1 MALWNHDQDE
11 PLMTRRKFF
20 FLTGMAGAFAV
31 AQQTGLVALA
41 QRPEVFV
48 GQGLSGYPMSYT
60 GAFEMAD
67 LGHILKEI
75 YEPFILEQLKN
86 DTVLLKLL
94 GENHAPQITGRKH
107 HIPLATVPNANRR
120 RAARG

>member
-31 AQQTGLVALA
+31 AQQAGLVVLA
-41 QRPEVFV
+41 EHAAPIRTWTPLW
-48 GQGLSGYPMSYT
+48 GIDCISSC
-60 GAFEMAD
+60 
-67 LGHILKEI
+67 LKDV
-75 YEPFILEQLKN
+75 YEPFIAAQMAK
-86 DTVLLKLL
+86 DTELMKLL
-94 GENHAPQITGRKH
+94 GGWDAPQITGRKH
-107 HIPLATVPNANRR
+107 HIPMATVPNANRR